1 VGFANNELTV
11 SGRKAYIPH
20 PILEKSLKSIKD
32 KISHMY
38 FIPTKYRIYY
48 PLIESRDKE
57 PLPNANWNAFSSI
70 AKKLEIPV
78 TNLTPVFIQ
87 EAKKH
92 FFRNEQFIF

>member
-1 VGFANNELTV
+1 
-11 SGRKAYIPH
+11 
-20 PILEKSLKSIKD
+20 
-32 KISHMY
+32 MY

-48 PLIESRDKE
+48 PLIEGRDKE
-57 PLPNANWNAFSSI
+57 PLPNANWKAFSSI

-92 FFRNEQFIF
+92 FFRNEQFVFWKDGNHWNVKGIGIAAQVVCQTVQRLGCT